1 MRQITKNF
9 LTAIT
14 GDDRIDGFQIV
25 TDVTE
30 IKRHVG
36 RLETPIGM
44 DHVAAVILEGC
55 EGDVFEMMDDVA
67 DLGWSYSET
76 DLGDY
81 IIALNVGAS
90 RTRSALQ

>member
-9 LTAIT
+9 LSAIT

-30 IKRHVG
+30 IKRYVG
-36 RLETPIGM
+36 RLETPICM

-81 IIALNVGAS
+81 VITLNVGAS
-90 RTRSALQ
+90 RTRSAL